1 MEIPKLINN
10 INERV
15 VDDLKRRLSI
25 KSKVS
30 IAAASFSIY
39 AFEAL
44 KKELEGIEDLR
55 FIFTSPT
62 FINDKTKKESR
73 EFYIPK
79 LNRERNLYGSDFEIK
94 LRNQLSQKAI
104 ARECAEW
111 IRKKVRFK
119 SNSSSETMGGF
130 LQIDDAESRSYAPF
144 NEFTTTE
151 LGLDRGNNVYSMVQC
166 SPSPFAEEYLKIF
179 NAQWN
184 DDEKFTDVTDK
195 VLEYI
200 GTVYKENSPDYIYFI
215 TLYNIFNEFLEDIS
229 EDVLPNEATGFRNSA
244 IWNKLYNFQK
254 DAALA
259 IINKLEKYN
268 GCILA
273 DSVGLGKTYTA
284 LSVIKYYE
292 NRNKSVLVLCPKKL
306 NDNWITFRSNYK
318 NNPIASDRL
327 RYDILFHS
335 DLSRETG
342 TSNGLEL
349 SHINWG
355 NYDLIVI
362 DESHNFR
369 NGGKITTDEEDE
381 NPRENRYLRLL
392 NQVIRTGVKTKVLM
406 LSATPVNNGFK
417 DLKNQLQLAYE
428 GDTDKIDSLLDTKN
442 SIDDIFRQAQTAYN
456 KWAKLEPKERTT
468 AKLLSMLSFD
478 FFEVLDSVTIAR
490 SRKHIE
496 RYYDTADIG
505 KFPTRLKP
513 ISRRPCLTDL
523 SDAVNYKEIYT
534 QLQALNL
541 SVYTPSD
548 FILSSRMNK
557 YVDDEKTGSSSGL
570 SMHGR
575 EKGIRQLMA
584 INMLKRL
591 ESSVNSFRLT
601 IQRIDKLIENTIL
614 KIDDYTHDKHNGILS
629 EVDDYDL
636 GMVAE
641 DEDFYDTATIGGK
654 KSKIDLADM
663 DYKSWKQYLK
673 EDAEILNL
681 LLVMLQDIT
690 PCHDSKLQQL
700 IEDLD
705 DKFTHPING
714 NNKKVLIFTAFSDT
728 AEYLYSELSDRI
740 HDEYGLNVA
749 MITGSTDG
757 MCTIKKLKPDFNTIL
772 TLFSPI
778 SKEREVLFPDSKNEI
793 DVLIATDC
801 ISEGQ
806 NLQDCDYLINYDI
819 HWNPVRIIQRFG
831 RIDRIGSKNEV
842 IQLVNYWP
850 DVALD
855 DYIKLKGRVEA
866 RMKVTVMTATGDD
879 NPLSDEEQGD
889 LQYRKEQLKRL
900 QEEVVDLEDMDTGVN
915 IMDLGLNEF
924 RLDLLAYMKDNPDIA
939 HTPFGMSA
947 VVKSSD
953 LVKPGV
959 IYVLKNRNNGVNI
972 NNQNLLHPF
981 YMVYLSHEGEVIC
994 DHLSPK
1000 TMLDDM
1006 RAACRGQHE
1015 PDKELCKIINQE
1027 TKDGRDM
1034 NHYSDLLQ
1042 DAIHSIIDVK
1052 EESDIMSLFSEGET
1066 TALQNEIKGLNDFE
1080 LICFL
1085 VIK

>member
-1 MEIPKLINN
+1 M
-10 INERV
+10 RV
-15 VDDLKRRLSI
+15 IDNQHTFLKDDLAQTIKPHARL
-25 KSKVS
+25 S
-30 IAAASFSIY
+30 IAAASFSMY
-39 AFEAL
+39 AFAEL
-44 KKELEGIEDLR
+44 KEQLEQIDSLR
-55 FIFTSPT
+55 FIFTAPT
-62 FINDKTKKESR
+62 FTADKPKKEKR
-73 EFYIPK
+73 EFYIPR
-79 LNRERNLYGSDFEIK
+79 LNRERSVCGSDFEVK
-94 LRNQLSQKAI
+94 LRNELTLKAI
-104 ARECAEW
+104 SKECADW
-111 IRKKVRFK
+111 IRQKVQFK
-119 SNSSSETMGGF
+119 SNTNEQTMQGLIEVENPSKEYSSVYSPVADFTTVELGVGRGKNLFSITTQLDYPMTEGF
-130 LQIDDAESRSYAPF
+130 LSAF
-144 NEFTTTE
+144 NS
-151 LGLDRGNNVYSMVQC
+151 LWSDKDQLQN
-166 SPSPFAEEYLKIF
+166 
-179 NAQWN
+179 
-184 DDEKFTDVTDK
+184 VTDE
-195 VLEYI
+195 VLETISTAYS
-200 GTVYKENSPDYIYFI
+200 ENSPDFIYFV
-215 TLYNIFNEFLEDIS
+215 TLYNIFSEFLDDVS
-229 EDVLPNEATGFRNSA
+229 EDVLPNEATGFKNSA
-244 IWNKLYNFQK
+244 IWNMLYDFQK

-273 DSVGLGKTYTA
+273 DSVGLGKTFTA
-284 LSVIKYYE
+284 LGVIKYYE
-292 NRNKSVLVLCPKKL
+292 SRNKSVLVLCPKKL
-306 NDNWITFRSNYK
+306 NDNCITFRSNYK

-428 GDTDKIDSLLDTKN
+428 GDADKIDSLLDTKN

-456 KWAKLEPKERTT
+456 KWTKTEPKERTT

-601 IQRIDKLIENTIL
+601 IQRIDKLIDNTIL
-614 KIDDYTHDKHNGILS
+614 KIDDYTHNKHNGILS

-654 KSKIDLADM
+654 KSKIDLSDM
-663 DYKSWKQYLK
+663 DYKSWKLYLK

-690 PCHDSKLQQL
+690 PCHDS
-700 IEDLD
+700 
-705 DKFTHPING
+705 
-714 NNKKVLIFTAFSDT
+714 
-728 AEYLYSELSDRI
+728 
-740 HDEYGLNVA
+740 
-749 MITGSTDG
+749 
-757 MCTIKKLKPDFNTIL
+757 
-772 TLFSPI
+772 
-778 SKEREVLFPDSKNEI
+778 
-793 DVLIATDC
+793 
-801 ISEGQ
+801 
-806 NLQDCDYLINYDI
+806 
-819 HWNPVRIIQRFG
+819 
-831 RIDRIGSKNEV
+831 
-842 IQLVNYWP
+842 
-850 DVALD
+850 
-855 DYIKLKGRVEA
+855 
-866 RMKVTVMTATGDD
+866 
-879 NPLSDEEQGD
+879 
-889 LQYRKEQLKRL
+889 
-900 QEEVVDLEDMDTGVN
+900 
-915 IMDLGLNEF
+915 
-924 RLDLLAYMKDNPDIA
+924 
-939 HTPFGMSA
+939 
-947 VVKSSD
+947 
-953 LVKPGV
+953 
-959 IYVLKNRNNGVNI
+959 
-972 NNQNLLHPF
+972 
-981 YMVYLSHEGEVIC
+981 
-994 DHLSPK
+994 
-1000 TMLDDM
+1000 
-1006 RAACRGQHE
+1006 
-1015 PDKELCKIINQE
+1015 
-1027 TKDGRDM
+1027 
-1034 NHYSDLLQ
+1034 
-1042 DAIHSIIDVK
+1042 
-1052 EESDIMSLFSEGET
+1052 
-1066 TALQNEIKGLNDFE
+1066 
-1080 LICFL
+1080 
-1085 VIK
+1085 